1 MVDQIMAT
9 IALIMFLIFVGFLAV
24 YINSLDLWVVLL
36 AVAMLATTDF
46 VQTLRHDN
54 NRPDNGKKQR

>member
-9 IALIMFLIFVGFLAV
+9 IALLMFLIFVGFLAV
-24 YINSLDLWVVLL
+24 YINSFDLWVVLV

-46 VQTLRHDN
+46 VQTLRADMDK
-54 NRPDNGKKQR
+54 PEIGKK

>member
-9 IALIMFLIFVGFLAV
+9 IALLMFLIFVGFLAV
-24 YINSLDLWVVLL
+24 YINKFDLWVVLV

-46 VQTLRHDN
+46 VQTLRADTDK
-54 NRPDNGKKQR
+54 PENGKK